1 MEASTGEV
9 PDQRREILLSAM
21 PRTFFYCD
29 CNFRQTSVFFN
40 MKTGLK
46 IFLVLIA
53 ALLVLKLMPV
63 ILVMGGF
70 SLAGLVVVGGLLVAA
85 LGVLVLLG
93 VSVSAAALAVA
104 LVVAVALSPIWVPV
118 LAVIGLIFLLKKA
131 KRRMT

>member
-1 MEASTGEV
+1 
-9 PDQRREILLSAM
+9 
-21 PRTFFYCD
+21 
-29 CNFRQTSVFFN
+29 
-40 MKTGLK
+40 MKIGLK

-53 ALLVLKLMPV
+53 ALLVLKLLPV

-93 VSVSAAALAVA
+93 VSVSVAALAVA

>member
-1 MEASTGEV
+1 
-9 PDQRREILLSAM
+9 
-21 PRTFFYCD
+21 
-29 CNFRQTSVFFN
+29 

-53 ALLVLKLMPV
+53 ALLVLKLLPV

-70 SLAGLVVVGGLLVAA
+70 SLAGLVVGGLLVAA

-93 VSVSAAALAVA
+93 VSVSVAVLAVA
-104 LVVAVALSPIWVPV
+104 LAVAVALSPIWVPV

>member
-1 MEASTGEV
+1 
-9 PDQRREILLSAM
+9 
-21 PRTFFYCD
+21 
-29 CNFRQTSVFFN
+29 

-53 ALLVLKLMPV
+53 ALLVLKLLPV

-70 SLAGLVVVGGLLVAA
+70 SLAGLVVVVGGLLVAA
-85 LGVLVLLG
+85 LGVLVMLG
-93 VSVSAAALAVA
+93 VSVSAAVLAVA
-104 LVVAVALSPIWVPV
+104 LVVAVTLSPIWVPV

>member
-1 MEASTGEV
+1 
-9 PDQRREILLSAM
+9 
-21 PRTFFYCD
+21 
-29 CNFRQTSVFFN
+29 

-53 ALLVLKLMPV
+53 ALLVLKLLPV

-93 VSVSAAALAVA
+93 VSVSAAVLAVA
-104 LVVAVALSPIWVPV
+104 LAVAVALSPIWVPV

-131 KRRMT
+131 KRLMT

>member
-1 MEASTGEV
+1 
-9 PDQRREILLSAM
+9 
-21 PRTFFYCD
+21 
-29 CNFRQTSVFFN
+29 

-53 ALLVLKLMPV
+53 ALLVLKLLPV

-70 SLAGLVVVGGLLVAA
+70 SLAGWVVVGGLLVAA

-93 VSVSAAALAVA
+93 VSVSVAVLVVALA
-104 LVVAVALSPIWVPV
+104 VAVALSPIWVPV

>member
-1 MEASTGEV
+1 
-9 PDQRREILLSAM
+9 
-21 PRTFFYCD
+21 
-29 CNFRQTSVFFN
+29 

-53 ALLVLKLMPV
+53 ALLVLKLLPV

-70 SLAGLVVVGGLLVAA
+70 SLAGLVVVVGGLLVAA

-93 VSVSAAALAVA
+93 VSVSAAVLAVA
-104 LVVAVALSPIWVPV
+104 LVVAVTLSPIWVPV

>member
-1 MEASTGEV
+1 
-9 PDQRREILLSAM
+9 
-21 PRTFFYCD
+21 
-29 CNFRQTSVFFN
+29 
-40 MKTGLK
+40 MKTGFK

-53 ALLVLKLMPV
+53 ALLVLKLLPV

-70 SLAGLVVVGGLLVAA
+70 SLAGLVVVVGGLLVAA

-93 VSVSAAALAVA
+93 VSVSAAVLAVA
-104 LVVAVALSPIWVPV
+104 LVVAVTLSPIWVPV

>member
-1 MEASTGEV
+1 
-9 PDQRREILLSAM
+9 
-21 PRTFFYCD
+21 
-29 CNFRQTSVFFN
+29 

-53 ALLVLKLMPV
+53 ALLVLKLLPV

-70 SLAGLVVVGGLLVAA
+70 SLAGLVVVVGGLLVAA

-93 VSVSAAALAVA
+93 VSVSAAVLALA
-104 LVVAVALSPIWVPV
+104 LVVAVALSPIWVPM

-131 KRRMT
+131 KRRMA

>member
-1 MEASTGEV
+1 
-9 PDQRREILLSAM
+9 
-21 PRTFFYCD
+21 
-29 CNFRQTSVFFN
+29 

-53 ALLVLKLMPV
+53 ALLVLKLLPV

-93 VSVSAAALAVA
+93 VSVSVAALAVA
-104 LVVAVALSPIWVPV
+104 LVVAVALSPIWVLV

>member
-1 MEASTGEV
+1 
-9 PDQRREILLSAM
+9 
-21 PRTFFYCD
+21 
-29 CNFRQTSVFFN
+29 

-53 ALLVLKLMPV
+53 ALLVLKLLPV

-93 VSVSAAALAVA
+93 VSVSVAALAVA

>member
-1 MEASTGEV
+1 
-9 PDQRREILLSAM
+9 
-21 PRTFFYCD
+21 
-29 CNFRQTSVFFN
+29 

-93 VSVSAAALAVA
+93 VSVSVAALAVA

>member
-1 MEASTGEV
+1 
-9 PDQRREILLSAM
+9 
-21 PRTFFYCD
+21 
-29 CNFRQTSVFFN
+29 

-53 ALLVLKLMPV
+53 AILVLKLLPV

-93 VSVSAAALAVA
+93 VSVSVAVLAVA
-104 LVVAVALSPIWVPV
+104 LAVAVALSPIWVPV

>member
-1 MEASTGEV
+1 
-9 PDQRREILLSAM
+9 
-21 PRTFFYCD
+21 
-29 CNFRQTSVFFN
+29 

-53 ALLVLKLMPV
+53 ALLVLKLLPV

-70 SLAGLVVVGGLLVAA
+70 SLAGLVVVVGGLLVAA

-93 VSVSAAALAVA
+93 VSVSAAVLAVA

>member
-1 MEASTGEV
+1 
-9 PDQRREILLSAM
+9 
-21 PRTFFYCD
+21 
-29 CNFRQTSVFFN
+29 

-53 ALLVLKLMPV
+53 ALLVLKLLPV

-93 VSVSAAALAVA
+93 VSVSVAVLAVA
-104 LVVAVALSPIWVPV
+104 LAVAVALSPIWVPV
-118 LAVIGLIFLLKKA
+118 LAVIGLICLLKKA

>member
-1 MEASTGEV
+1 
-9 PDQRREILLSAM
+9 
-21 PRTFFYCD
+21 
-29 CNFRQTSVFFN
+29 

-53 ALLVLKLMPV
+53 ALLVLKLLPV

-93 VSVSAAALAVA
+93 VSGSVAVLAVA
-104 LVVAVALSPIWVPV
+104 LAVAVALSPIWVPV

>member
-1 MEASTGEV
+1 
-9 PDQRREILLSAM
+9 
-21 PRTFFYCD
+21 
-29 CNFRQTSVFFN
+29 

-53 ALLVLKLMPV
+53 ALLVLKLLPV

-70 SLAGLVVVGGLLVAA
+70 SLVGVLLVAGLIVAA

-93 VSVSAAALAVA
+93 VSVSVAVLVVALA
-104 LVVAVALSPIWVPV
+104 VAVALSPIWVPV

>member
-1 MEASTGEV
+1 
-9 PDQRREILLSAM
+9 
-21 PRTFFYCD
+21 
-29 CNFRQTSVFFN
+29 

-53 ALLVLKLMPV
+53 ALLVLKLLPV

-93 VSVSAAALAVA
+93 VSVSAAVLAVA
-104 LVVAVALSPIWVPV
+104 LAVAVALSPIWVPV

>member
-1 MEASTGEV
+1 
-9 PDQRREILLSAM
+9 
-21 PRTFFYCD
+21 
-29 CNFRQTSVFFN
+29 

-53 ALLVLKLMPV
+53 AILVLKLLPV

-93 VSVSAAALAVA
+93 VSVSAAVLAVA
-104 LVVAVALSPIWVPV
+104 LAVAVALSPIWVPV

>member
-1 MEASTGEV
+1 
-9 PDQRREILLSAM
+9 
-21 PRTFFYCD
+21 
-29 CNFRQTSVFFN
+29 

-53 ALLVLKLMPV
+53 ALLVLKLLPV

-93 VSVSAAALAVA
+93 VSVSVAALAVA

-131 KRRMT
+131 KRRIT

>member
-1 MEASTGEV
+1 
-9 PDQRREILLSAM
+9 
-21 PRTFFYCD
+21 
-29 CNFRQTSVFFN
+29 

-53 ALLVLKLMPV
+53 ALLVLKLLPV

-85 LGVLVLLG
+85 LGVLVMLG
-93 VSVSAAALAVA
+93 VSVSAVVLAVA
-104 LVVAVALSPIWVPV
+104 LAVAVALSPIWVPV

>member
-1 MEASTGEV
+1 
-9 PDQRREILLSAM
+9 
-21 PRTFFYCD
+21 
-29 CNFRQTSVFFN
+29 

-70 SLAGLVVVGGLLVAA
+70 SLAGLVVGGLLVAA

-93 VSVSAAALAVA
+93 VSVSVAVLAVA
-104 LVVAVALSPIWVPV
+104 LAVAVALSPIWVPV

>member
-1 MEASTGEV
+1 
-9 PDQRREILLSAM
+9 
-21 PRTFFYCD
+21 
-29 CNFRQTSVFFN
+29 

-53 ALLVLKLMPV
+53 ALLVLKLLPV

-70 SLAGLVVVGGLLVAA
+70 SLAGLVVVVGGLLVAA

-93 VSVSAAALAVA
+93 VSVSAAVLALA
-104 LVVAVALSPIWVPV
+104 LVVAVALSPIWVPM

>member
-1 MEASTGEV
+1 
-9 PDQRREILLSAM
+9 
-21 PRTFFYCD
+21 
-29 CNFRQTSVFFN
+29 

-53 ALLVLKLMPV
+53 ALLVLKLLPV

-85 LGVLVLLG
+85 LGVLVMLG
-93 VSVSAAALAVA
+93 VSVSVAVLAVA
-104 LVVAVALSPIWVPV
+104 LAVAVALSPIWVPV
-118 LAVIGLIFLLKKA
+118 LAVIGLICLLKKA

>member
-1 MEASTGEV
+1 MGSG
-9 PDQRREILLSAM
+9 AM
-21 PRTFFYCD
+21 PRAIFASNATLDRRRC
-29 CNFRQTSVFFN
+29 FFN

-53 ALLVLKLMPV
+53 ALLVLKLLPV

-93 VSVSAAALAVA
+93 VSVSV
-104 LVVAVALSPIWVPV
+104 
-118 LAVIGLIFLLKKA
+118 
-131 KRRMT
+131 

>member
-1 MEASTGEV
+1 MEAGTGEV

-21 PRTFFYCD
+21 PRAIFYCD
-29 CNFRQTSVFFN
+29 CNFGPTSVFFN

-93 VSVSAAALAVA
+93 VSVSAAVLAVA

>member
-1 MEASTGEV
+1 
-9 PDQRREILLSAM
+9 
-21 PRTFFYCD
+21 
-29 CNFRQTSVFFN
+29 

-53 ALLVLKLMPV
+53 ALLVLKLLPV

-70 SLAGLVVVGGLLVAA
+70 SLAGLVVVVGGLLVAA

-93 VSVSAAALAVA
+93 VSVSAAVLAVA
-104 LVVAVALSPIWVPV
+104 LAVAVALSPIWVPV

>member
-1 MEASTGEV
+1 
-9 PDQRREILLSAM
+9 
-21 PRTFFYCD
+21 
-29 CNFRQTSVFFN
+29 

-53 ALLVLKLMPV
+53 ALLVLKLLPV

-93 VSVSAAALAVA
+93 VSVSV
-104 LVVAVALSPIWVPV
+104 
-118 LAVIGLIFLLKKA
+118 
-131 KRRMT
+131 

>member
-1 MEASTGEV
+1 
-9 PDQRREILLSAM
+9 
-21 PRTFFYCD
+21 
-29 CNFRQTSVFFN
+29 

-53 ALLVLKLMPV
+53 ALLVLKLLPV

-70 SLAGLVVVGGLLVAA
+70 SLAGLVVVGGLIVAA

-93 VSVSAAALAVA
+93 VSVSVAALAVA

>member
-1 MEASTGEV
+1 
-9 PDQRREILLSAM
+9 
-21 PRTFFYCD
+21 
-29 CNFRQTSVFFN
+29 
-40 MKTGLK
+40 MKTGFK

-53 ALLVLKLMPV
+53 ALLVLKLLPV

-85 LGVLVLLG
+85 LGVLVMLG
-93 VSVSAAALAVA
+93 VSVSAVVLAVA
-104 LVVAVALSPIWVPV
+104 LAVAVALSPIWVPV